1 MLRYCATD
9 MKNLNLGEK
18 RSFLRLVLAL
28 VKPRII
34 ELLLVT
40 AVPVLVLASNGW
52 PNWQVLTSVV
62 LFGTLAAAGAN
73 AWNSII
79 EREIDA
85 LMNRT
90 KMRPLV
96 TGEMKL
102 NHSVFIALALT
113 VISITGMYVTANFAA
128 AALTAAAIGFYVL
141 GYTILLKP
149 RTNQNIV
156 WGGIAG
162 CFPVVIADAAVRGE
176 VSLGGW
182 ILFLLVFF
190 WTPAHY
196 WPLAAH
202 LKEDYSLAQIPM
214 LPVDKSEKTVAAWTL
229 AYTILT
235 ITTSVAFYFVV
246 EMGYVYLTATV
257 IAGIV
262 FLILSIKYY
271 INIASD
277 KPMSSIVIFHFSI
290 SYLAIVFVAIA
301 IDVLL

>member
-1 MLRYCATD
+1 ME
-9 MKNLNLGEK
+9 NLELVQK
-18 RSFLRLVLAL
+18 RSPLGLVLAL

-52 PNWQVLTSVV
+52 PNWEMLASVV
-62 LFGTLAAAGAN
+62 IFGTLAAAGAN

-79 EREIDA
+79 ERETDA

-96 TGEMKL
+96 TGELRMI
-102 NHSVFIALALT
+102 HAVAIALILT
-113 VISITGMYVTANFAA
+113 VISILGMYVTTNFAA

-162 CFPVVIADAAVRGE
+162 CFPVVIADAAVLGA
-176 VSLGGW
+176 VSVAGW
-182 ILFLLVFF
+182 ILFALVFF

-202 LKEDYSLAQIPM
+202 LKEDYALAQIPM
-214 LPVDKSEKTVAAWTL
+214 LPVAKPEKTVAGWTL
-229 AYTILT
+229 FYTFMT
-235 ITTSVAFYFVV
+235 IVTSLVFYFIV
-246 EMGYVYLTATV
+246 EMGLIYLVAAIV
-257 IAGIV
+257 AGGV
-262 FLILSIKYY
+262 FLGLSYNYY
-271 INIASD
+271 RSADSI
-277 KPMSSIVIFHFSI
+277 KPMSSMIVFHYSI
-290 SYLAIVFVAIA
+290 SYLAVIFVSIA
-301 IDVLL
+301 VDVLL